1 MQRSRLG
8 GREVGTRGVGLRAK
22 NIRDPSYR
30 RSLMSCRDPHRA
42 QLHADT
48 WVSGF
53 WPQSYKRR
61 TRCSVRTARGSC
73 GPDTTQGLGCRS
85 R

>member
-1 MQRSRLG
+1 MRRSRLG
-8 GREVGTRGVGLRAK
+8 GREAGTREVGLQAK

-30 RSLMSCRDPHRA
+30 RSLMSCRDPRRA

-61 TRCSVRTARGSC
+61 TRCSVRTATGSC
-73 GPDTTQGLGCRS
+73 NPDTTQGLGCRS